1 MRCYRYQAQTP
12 NISKRKST
20 GMKLEAELRQAKLM
34 ADGDG
39 HWVRGQPDVVDLSG
53 KKLTEKR
60 DPTGQEG
67 KRISKGS
74 LLSAYARAR
83 LR

>member
-1 MRCYRYQAQTP
+1 MYQAQIP

-20 GMKLEAELRQAKLM
+20 GMKLEAELRQAKLG
-34 ADGDG
+34 DGDG

-74 LLSAYARAR
+74 LLSACARAR

>member
-1 MRCYRYQAQTP
+1 
-12 NISKRKST
+12 
-20 GMKLEAELRQAKLM
+20 MKLQAELRQAKLT

-39 HWVRGQPDVVDLSG
+39 HWILGQPDVVDLTG
-53 KKLTEKR
+53 KKTTEKR
-60 DPTGQEG
+60 RDTIGREG

-74 LLSAYARAR
+74 LLSAYAHAR